1 MKKGNF
7 CLVFIVMSYC
17 LRIVLVLCLAA
28 VGVLVRAQESVPR
41 RTAEERAMK
50 QTEMLVRDLDIR
62 DSLLRDTIYRV
73 HLRYAKSR
81 EQVSSRSEAVERMNR
96 LLGELKGILSPQQFE
111 RLQAIPRQQG
121 ARAHRADKD
130 SLDQEATP
138 PQP

>member
-1 MKKGNF
+1 
-7 CLVFIVMSYC
+7 MSYC

-28 VGVLVRAQESVPR
+28 VGVLVRAQESGSVPR

-50 QTEMLVRDLDIR
+50 QTEMLVRDLDIN
-62 DSLLRDTIYRV
+62 DSLLRDTLYRI

-81 EQVSSRSEAVERMNR
+81 EQVSNRAEAVERMNL
-96 LLGELKGILSPQQFE
+96 LLGELKEILSPQQFE

-121 ARAHRADKD
+121 ARAHRADRD
-130 SLDQEATP
+130 SLDQEPTP

>member
-1 MKKGNF
+1 
-7 CLVFIVMSYC
+7 MSYC

-28 VGVLVRAQESVPR
+28 VGELVRAQESVPR

>member
-1 MKKGNF
+1 
-7 CLVFIVMSYC
+7 MSYC

-81 EQVSSRSEAVERMNR
+81 EQVSNRAEAVERMNR

-138 PQP
+138 LQP

>member
-1 MKKGNF
+1 
-7 CLVFIVMSYC
+7 MSYC

-138 PQP
+138 LQP

>member
-1 MKKGNF
+1 
-7 CLVFIVMSYC
+7 MSYC

-81 EQVSSRSEAVERMNR
+81 EQVSSRSETIERMNR

-138 PQP
+138 P

>member
-1 MKKGNF
+1 
-7 CLVFIVMSYC
+7 
-17 LRIVLVLCLAA
+17 
-28 VGVLVRAQESVPR
+28 
-41 RTAEERAMK
+41 MK

-62 DSLLRDTIYRV
+62 DSAIRDTLYRV

-96 LLGELKGILSPQQFE
+96 LLGELKEILSPQQFE

-121 ARAHRADKD
+121 ARAHRADRD
-130 SLDQEATP
+130 SLDQEPTP

>member
-1 MKKGNF
+1 M
-7 CLVFIVMSYC
+7 
-17 LRIVLVLCLAA
+17 LVLCLAA